1 MASDFTEDQLEEI
14 QNLFKHFNKK
24 KDKKLSSK
32 DLGLLMRAF
41 NQSPTEAELQD
52 IIKEIDQRGN
62 EGIDYEEFLELLS
75 DAMKQQCTDDDYKDV
90 FNVYDSDGNG
100 IISSDEFRAAMNSM
114 GENLSKEEAEE
125 MIMEAD
131 SDGDGH
137 IDLAEFIKMM
147 REK

>member
-1 MASDFTEDQLEEI
+1 MASDFTEDQLE
-14 QNLFKHFNKK
+14 
-24 KDKKLSSK
+24 
-32 DLGLLMRAF
+32 
-41 NQSPTEAELQD
+41 
-52 IIKEIDQRGN
+52 GN

-75 DAMKQQCTDDDYKDV
+75 DAMRQQCTDDDYEEV

-131 SDGDGH
+131 SDGDGQ
-137 IDLAEFIKMM
+137 IDLAGRKVMVLSNGLLKVHGI
-147 REK
+147 

>member
-14 QNLFKHFNKK
+14 QNIFKHFNKN
-24 KDKKLSSK
+24 KDGKLSSI

-62 EGIDYEEFLELLS
+62 EGIDYEEFLELMS
-75 DAMKQQCTDDDYKDV
+75 DAMRQPCTDDDYREV
-90 FNVYDSDGNG
+90 FNVYDKDGNG
-100 IISSDEFRAAMNSM
+100 IIASDEFRAAMNSM

-131 SDGDGH
+131 SDGDGQ